1 MIIRKKCWSLYFQEI
16 VEGKKNYELRL
27 NDFIISAGD
36 ILILEEYDPETKEY
50 TGRTLEKK
58 VLGVNKF
65 KLEKLFWTE
74 AEIKE
79 KGFQIISLG

>member
-1 MIIRKKCWSLYFQEI
+1 MIIKKKCWPQYFQEI

-27 NDFIISAGD
+27 NDFTINAGD
-36 ILILEEYDPETKEY
+36 ILILEEYNTETKEY

-58 VLGVNKF
+58 VLGVNQF
-65 KLEKLFWTE
+65 QIDKLFWPE

-79 KGFQIISLG
+79 KGLQIISLG

>member
-1 MIIRKKCWSLYFQEI
+1 MIVRKKCWPLYFQEI
-16 VEGKKNYELRL
+16 DEGKKNYELRL
-27 NDFIISAGD
+27 NDFTIRAGD
-36 ILILEEYDPETKEY
+36 VLILEEYDPETKEY

-58 VLGVNKF
+58 VLGVNQF

-79 KGFQIISLG
+79 KVFQIISLG

>member
-1 MIIRKKCWSLYFQEI
+1 MIVRKKCWPLYFQEI

-27 NDFIISAGD
+27 NDFTIRAGD
-36 ILILEEYDPETKEY
+36 VLILEEYDPETKEY

-58 VLGVNKF
+58 VLGVNQF